1 MLQDTLGG
9 HIDLFFATPQQ
20 VVGQFAS
27 GAVKVFG
34 ITSKDTSPQFPGVPS
49 FSATYGSKL
58 NIDFW
63 QILLA
68 PAGVPKP
75 IVDTIEN
82 AVQEALADPEI
93 LKNWATTGMFPYPKE
108 QRTPAGAAAYLKS
121 EIERWGQVVRDN
133 KIEAPSN

>member
-27 GAVKVFG
+27 GEVKVFG
-34 ITSKDTSPQFPGVPS
+34 ITSKEPSPQFPGVPS
-49 FSATYGSKL
+49 FVALYGPKL

-63 QILLA
+63 QIMLA

-75 IVDTIEN
+75 IVTALDD
-82 AVQEALADPEI
+82 AVQEALTDQAI
-93 LKNWATTGMFPYPKE
+93 LKSWAASGMVPYPKA
-108 QRTPAGAAAYLKS
+108 QQTPEGAAAYLKS
-121 EIERWGQVVRDN
+121 EIARWGEVVRDN